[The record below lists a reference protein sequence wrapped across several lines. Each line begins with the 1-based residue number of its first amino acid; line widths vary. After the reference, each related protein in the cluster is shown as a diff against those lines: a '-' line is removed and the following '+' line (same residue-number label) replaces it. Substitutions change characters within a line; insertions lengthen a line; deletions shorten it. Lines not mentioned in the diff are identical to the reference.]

1 MRKRFLTRAI
11 WASIAL
17 LTTRPPDGLTA
28 QHEGHAVPSAAPA
41 GPLGIPDTRMGSGTA
56 WVPDASPMH
65 AAHYRAGRWAL
76 MLHGVAYLQFTRQG
90 GPRGDGEVS
99 LINWVMLTGAR
110 PLAGGRLQLRG
121 MLSADPWTVGADGYP
136 LLLQS
141 GEAYRGAPLVDRQHP
156 HDLFVELATVYERAV
171 SERLGVSL
179 YLAPVGEPALG
190 PPAFLHRPSA
200 AADPFAPLGHH
211 WQDATHI
218 VFGVAT
224 AGVFTHAVRLEAS
237 VFNGREPDERRWD
250 FDYAGRRLDSF
261 GARLSVNP
269 APSWSLAAWYGYL
282 DSPEELHPDES
293 LHRYGVSALL
303 VRPMGPSGQWSSALI
318 YAANAPVGRAAATSS
333 ALFEAHI
340 EPRGGGPSSFY
351 ARAEYVRK
359 TAEDLVVPGA
369 PPDRAYDVGALTV
382 GYVRE
387 LGDRGGNRLGA
398 ALGVRGT
405 VNVVPESLEAAY
417 GSRRPLGIAVYL
429 RVRPK

>member
-1 MRKRFLTRAI
+1 M
-11 WASIAL
+11 
-17 LTTRPPDGLTA
+17 
-28 QHEGHAVPSAAPA
+28 PSAVTA

-76 MLHGVAYLQFTRQG
+76 MLHGIAYFQFAHQA
-90 GPRGDGEVS
+90 GPRGDDEAS

-121 MLSADPWTVGADGYP
+121 MFSADPWTVGADGYP

-156 HDLFVELATVYERAV
+156 HELFVELATGYERAV

-224 AGVFTHAVRLEAS
+224 AGLFTRAVRLEAS
-237 VFNGREPDERRWD
+237 VFNGREPDERRTN

-269 APSWSLAAWYGYL
+269 APSWSFAGWYGYL
-282 DSPEELHPDES
+282 DAPEELHPAES

-303 VRPMGPSGQWSSALI
+303 VRPVGPSGRWSSALI
-318 YAANAPVGRAAATSS
+318 YAANSPVGPSATTST
-333 ALFEAHI
+333 ALFETNL
-340 EPRGGGPSSFY
+340 EPGGPNSFF

-369 PPDRAYDVGALTV
+369 PPDRAYDVGALTL
-382 GYVRE
+382 GYLRE
-387 LGDRGGNRLGA
+387 LGTAGRLGA

-405 VNVVPESLEAAY
+405 VNFVPVSLEAAY
-417 GSRRPLGIAVYL
+417 GSRRPLGVAVYL
-429 RVRPK
+429 RDRPK

>member
-1 MRKRFLTRAI
+1 MGKRQFARVLLGA
-11 WASIAL
+11 AVL
-17 LTTRPPDGLTA
+17 LTARPPDRLTA
-28 QHEGHAVPSAAPA
+28 QHEGHATAPA
-41 GPLGIPDTRMGSGTA
+41 PVGPLGIPDTRMGSGTA

-65 AAHYRAGRWAL
+65 AAHYRPGRWAL
-76 MLHGVAYLQFTRQG
+76 MLHGVAYLQYDRQG
-90 GPRGDGEVS
+90 GPRGDDELS

-156 HDLFVELATVYERAV
+156 HDLFVELAAVYERPV
-171 SERLGVSL
+171 SGGLAWSL

-200 AADPFAPLGHH
+200 AGDPFAPLGHH

-224 AGVFTHAVRLEAS
+224 AGLFTRAVRLEAS
-237 VFNGREPDERRWD
+237 AFNGREPDERRSN

-261 GARLSVNP
+261 GVRLSVNP
-269 APSWSLAAWYGYL
+269 TPSWSLAAWYGYL
-282 DSPEELHPDES
+282 ETPEELHPDES

-303 VRPMGPSGQWSSALI
+303 VLPLGSAGRWSSALI
-318 YAANAPVGRAAATSS
+318 YAANSPVGTGETTGS
-333 ALFEAHI
+333 ALFETNV
-340 EPRGGGPSSFY
+340 EPGGRNSFF
-351 ARAEYVRK
+351 ARVEYVQK

-369 PPDRAYDVGALTV
+369 PPDRAYDVGALTL
-382 GYVRE
+382 GYLRE
-387 LGDRGGNRLGA
+387 LGAVGRLGT
-398 ALGVRGT
+398 ALGLRGT
-405 VNVVPESLEAAY
+405 VNFVPPSLEAGY
-417 GSRRPLGIAVYL
+417 GSRRPVGIAAYL